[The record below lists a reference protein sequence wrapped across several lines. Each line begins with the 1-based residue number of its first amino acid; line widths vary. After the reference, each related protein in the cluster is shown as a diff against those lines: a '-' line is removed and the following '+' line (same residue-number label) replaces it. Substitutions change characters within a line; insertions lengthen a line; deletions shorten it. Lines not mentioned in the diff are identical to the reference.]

1 MEETIYSNFVSFD
14 SEDRDMTKYPAAN
27 QWSMQLPENYKN
39 IKSISLFDSA
49 IPYKNIY
56 NIHHNYQNNAFL
68 VTKPTSSPTETTIS
82 FNEFNTNTF
91 ITKNNLKLQL
101 PRPLEP
107 YLHTTQPKGENV
119 CISTTDNTN
128 SCDKKYNNIGN
139 NNKCSTLAYNYQ
151 DWALK
156 RVRGDIL
163 VKDPN
168 KFNNK
173 YPYYPEYNKTINF
186 TDFTLDSNGEINTF
200 FKNGK
205 TYHLVL
211 IPNGTY
217 DITEM
222 VAQLNSSFQQAEISD
237 ITVYQNPAT
246 KSIYFE
252 STEDYSFEFD
262 TKIIYPH
269 CSQNSVFDYNSFWG
283 LGYNLG
289 FNKKKYTFSNY
300 DKLIG
305 KTFISAN
312 LTEKYIIPEKSV
324 RLTTPTV
331 IYMEIDKYN
340 SICEY
345 RNKYNKISAEQNS
358 AFAKIFIGSD
368 EHFNGNNINSIQYT
382 TVCKNK
388 LFDRIS
394 NFNFKFRFHNG
405 ILVEFIDNFNF
416 TLKLDEVLL

>member
-56 NIHHNYQNNAFL
+56 NIHHNYQNNAFI

-82 FNEFNTNTF
+82 FDEFNTDTF
-91 ITKNNLKLQL
+91 ITKKNLKLQL

-107 YLHTTQPKGENV
+107 YLHTTQPKGKNV
-119 CISTTDNTN
+119 CISTTNNTN

-139 NNKCSTLAYNYQ
+139 NKCSTIAYNYQ

-173 YPYYPEYNKTINF
+173 YPYYPEYNETINF
-186 TDFTLDSNGEINTF
+186 TDFTLDNNGEINTF
-200 FKNGK
+200 LKNGK
-205 TYHLVL
+205 TYYLVL

-222 VAQLNSSFQQAEISD
+222 VTQLTSSLQQAQIPD
-237 ITVYQNPAT
+237 ITVHPNLST

-262 TKIIYPH
+262 TKIIYPN

-283 LGYNLG
+283 LGYHLG
-289 FNKKKYTFSNY
+289 FNKKKYTFSTY
-300 DKLIG
+300 KKMIG

-312 LTEKYIIPEKSV
+312 LTEKYIIPKKSV

-368 EHFNGNNINSIQYT
+368 EHFNGNNINSIEYT